1 MARGHSFQAL
11 FHSLLREETNRG
23 LVHIGIIDEL
33 VERPEITLC
42 QCQKMPREINT

>member
-1 MARGHSFQAL
+1 MAREHSFQTL

-23 LVHIGIIDEL
+23 LVDIGIIDDL